1 MHDKIHIN
9 EISKAQLIKI
19 IKQKGCS
26 MLKDKLDGT
35 ETKAEIV
42 EYLHRCKC
50 PVLKKLF
57 SGIE

>member
-1 MHDKIHIN
+1 MPIDVNAIT
-9 EISKAQLIKI
+9 KAQLIKI
-19 IKQKGCS
+19 IQDKGCS

-57 SGIE
+57 YPIQ